1 MIRTLIRFRA
11 DELISYAN
19 HSADDVVA
27 LKSCLHEIQ
36 FRKKALKA
44 GKFEKIIPWIKN
56 RVETLECDIKPP
68 VSIDEEDSIDQVFVE
83 PQRATRFLLSADELN
98 AFILL
103 CACFVLLDKDFSDE
117 EMEFI
122 DRLLEAENI
131 DAEAFGAAFNSVI
144 GKDVRKIAEKQIL
157 ALQSLSRTQKQDI
170 LDTLFELS
178 LADNFLHVNEK
189 LFLEDMNKYWGL
201 QVVFGKGELNWTKE
215 QLQVIEAD
223 EERRIVVNA
232 MPGAGKTAVAC
243 AKISHLIDEGVSASK
258 IWLLSFTRTAVQ
270 ELRDRIASFADEDMD
285 VIGVKIATIDSRA
298 WQLRFGMTDEKG
310 NNLFQSYDLSISE
323 ALQLLKDNP
332 EDFEQDFEGI
342 SHVII
347 DEAQDITGVRLQFI
361 EQMVKMLPST
371 CGVTIFGDEAQAIYG
386 FTSDEDISDEGINAT
401 GQNYLRIV
409 KERYP
414 EDFEFLQLN
423 SMHRTENINLRR
435 LIDELRLNIQVDNPE
450 LVIKPKDAAKK
461 ITQAADQSG
470 ITFKAEEIRGLDDTL
485 ILFRRRSDVLQA
497 CNFANQSNV
506 RHRIRMGGLP
516 VVCRPWIGQ
525 LLFGKNN
532 ELISSDEFNEFWQ
545 EKGNKI
551 LDCGDSAFSG
561 FKRLMSVAKQ
571 GGKISVKKLRTA
583 ASRPVPP
590 VELCVPDLGTEGP
603 ILGTIHASKGREAE
617 NVRLFMSSNSKSSAS
632 DEEKAEETR
641 VLFVGASRAKQSLS
655 VGKGYVFGGS
665 TLNGRSYK
673 QVKRQNKVQVEIGKA
688 IDFDIYSLVNKKI
701 VTNDKAIALQRTL
714 VELTSSGPIDVEAI
728 QNPSANFVYD
738 LYIVPQ
744 QIWIGRFHQQLNHDL
759 FKIKGLINSHGNRR
773 LPKKIPHLKLVGLT
787 TAAIPDNQNEHP
799 MAETVVKTARD
810 SGFWLSPTII
820 GYPTIWL

>member
-1 MIRTLIRFRA
+1 MSRTLIRLGT

-19 HSADDVVA
+19 HSVDDIAA

-36 FRKKALKA
+36 FRKRALKA
-44 GKFEKIIPWIKN
+44 GKFEKIIPWIKS
-56 RVETLECDIKPP
+56 RIETLERGIKPP
-68 VSIDEEDSIDQVFVE
+68 VSIDEENSVDQVFVE
-83 PQRATRFLLSADELN
+83 PQRATRFHLNADELK
-98 AFILL
+98 AFIRL

-117 EMEFI
+117 EIEFI

-131 DAEAFGAAFNSVI
+131 DAEAFGTAFDSVI
-144 GKDVRKIAEKQIL
+144 GKNVRKIAEKQIL

-170 LDTLFELS
+170 LETLFELS

-189 LFLEDMNKYWGL
+189 LFLEDVNKYWGL

-215 QLQVIEAD
+215 QLKIIEAD
-223 EERRIVVNA
+223 EEKRIVVNA

-243 AKISHLIDEGVSASK
+243 AKISYLIDEGVSASK

-310 NNLFQSYDLSISE
+310 KNLFQSYNLSISE
-323 ALQLLKDNP
+323 ALQLLKDKP
-332 EDFEQDFEGI
+332 EDFEQAFEGI

-347 DEAQDITGVRLQFI
+347 DEAQDITGIRLQLI
-361 EQMVKMLPST
+361 EQMVRMLPST
-371 CGVTIFGDEAQAIYG
+371 CGVTIFGDETQAIFG
-386 FTSDEDISDEGINAT
+386 FTSDEEISGEEINAT
-401 GQNYLRIV
+401 GRNYLSVV
-409 KERYP
+409 KERYS

-423 SMHRTENINLRR
+423 SMHRTENVNLRR
-435 LIDELRLNIQVDNPE
+435 LIDELRLNIQVDSPE
-450 LVIKPKDAAKK
+450 LVIDQKDAAKK

-470 ITFKAEEIRGLDDTL
+470 IVFKAEEIRDLDDTL

-497 CNFANQSNV
+497 CSFANQSNV

-516 VVCRPWIGQ
+516 VICRPWIGQ
-525 LLFGKNN
+525 LLFGKNS

-545 EKGNKI
+545 EEGNKI

-561 FKRLMSVAKQ
+561 FKRLMSVANQ
-571 GGKISVKKLRTA
+571 GGKISVKKLRNA
-583 ASRPVPP
+583 ASRSVPP
-590 VELCVPDLGTEGP
+590 VELCIPDLGTEGP

-617 NVRLFMSSNSKSSAS
+617 NVRLFMSSNSRSNAS

-665 TLNGRSYK
+665 RLNGRSYK
-673 QVKRQNKVQVEIGKA
+673 QVKGQNKVQVEIGKDG
-688 IDFDIYSLVNKKI
+688 DFDIYSLVNKKV
-701 VTNDKAIALQRTL
+701 VTSEKALDIQRTL
-714 VELTSSGPIDVEAI
+714 VELTSSGPRNVEAI
-728 QNPSANFVYD
+728 QNPSANFIYD

-744 QIWIGRFHQQLNHDL
+744 RIWIGRFNQRLNQDL
-759 FKIKGLINSHGNRR
+759 FRIKGLINSHGSRR
-773 LPKKIPHLKLVGLT
+773 LPKKIPHLKLIGLT
-787 TAAIPDNQNEHP
+787 TVAIPDNQNEHS

-810 SGFWLSPTII
+810 SGFWLAPTIM
-820 GYPTIWL
+820 GYPTVWL